1 MNISRLIPYPRKIV
15 LAALSLALLSGPV
28 EAVPV
33 VADLSKYVISIDSG
47 FTGTDVLLYGAVEEE
62 GDLVVVVR
70 GPSERVSIRRK
81 DRVAGIWMNQDEVE
95 FQDAPSFYLVASN
108 RPLDEIAQRNFREL
122 HQIGLD
128 VMRLTPVVARPDEEV
143 EPFREA
149 LVRNRRREGLYSES
163 IDAMKFLSNRLF
175 STSVQFPAN
184 VPEGFYRAEV
194 FLIRDG
200 KIISAETTPL
210 FINKTGFLWQINF
223 YAHSQPEL
231 YGIAA
236 ILIALFVGWIA
247 AVAFRKA

>member
-1 MNISRLIPYPRKIV
+1 MMRTVHLI
-15 LAALSLALLSGPV
+15 LAGLSLALFAGP
-28 EAVPV
+28 AGAAPV

-70 GPSERVSIRRK
+70 GPTERVSVRRK
-81 DRVAGIWMNQDEVE
+81 DRVAGIWMNQDNVV
-95 FQDAPSFYLVASN
+95 FRDAPSFYLVASSK
-108 RPLDEIAQRNFREL
+108 PLSEIAHQNFREL

-128 VMRLTPVVARPDEEV
+128 ALRLTSDTARPDEEV

-149 LVRNRRREGLYSES
+149 LIRNRRRDGLYSDS
-163 IDAMKFLSNRLF
+163 TTAMKFLSNRLF
-175 STSVQFPAN
+175 STSVHFPAN
-184 VPEGFYRAEV
+184 VPEGTYRAEV

-200 KIISAETTPL
+200 KVISAETTPL
-210 FINKTGFLWQINF
+210 FINKSGFLWEINF

-231 YGIAA
+231 YGLAA
-236 ILIALFVGWIA
+236 ILVALLAGWIA

>member
-1 MNISRLIPYPRKIV
+1 MNISRLIFV
-15 LAALSLALLSGPV
+15 VVSLALSSGPA

-70 GPSERVSIRRK
+70 GPGESVSIRRK

-95 FQDAPSFYLVASN
+95 FQDVPSFYMVASN

-163 IDAMKFLSNRLF
+163 IGAMKFLSNRLF

-184 VPEGFYRAEV
+184 VPEGAYRAEV

-200 KIISAETTPL
+200 KMISAETTPL

-236 ILIALFVGWIA
+236 ILIALFAGWIA

>member
-1 MNISRLIPYPRKIV
+1 MNISRLIFV
-15 LAALSLALLSGPV
+15 VVSLALSSGPA

-70 GPSERVSIRRK
+70 GPGESVSIRRK

-95 FQDAPSFYLVASN
+95 FQDVPSFYMVASN

-163 IDAMKFLSNRLF
+163 IGAMKFLSNRLF

-236 ILIALFVGWIA
+236 ILIALFAGWIA

>member
-1 MNISRLIPYPRKIV
+1 MNISRLIFV
-15 LAALSLALLSGPV
+15 VVSLALSSGPA

-70 GPSERVSIRRK
+70 GPGESVSIRRK

-200 KIISAETTPL
+200 KMISAETTPL

-236 ILIALFVGWIA
+236 ILIALFAGWIA

>member
-1 MNISRLIPYPRKIV
+1 MNISRLIFV
-15 LAALSLALLSGPV
+15 VVSLALSSGPA

-70 GPSERVSIRRK
+70 GPGESVSIRRK

-95 FQDAPSFYLVASN
+95 FQDVPSFYMVASN

-163 IDAMKFLSNRLF
+163 IGAMKFLSNRLF

-184 VPEGFYRAEV
+184 VPEGAYRAEV

-200 KIISAETTPL
+200 KVISAETTPL

-236 ILIALFVGWIA
+236 ILIALFAGWIA

>member
-1 MNISRLIPYPRKIV
+1 MNISRLIFV
-15 LAALSLALLSGPV
+15 VVSLALSSGPA

-175 STSVQFPAN
+175 STSLQFPAN

>member
-1 MNISRLIPYPRKIV
+1 MMKTASRV
-15 LAALSLALLSGPV
+15 LAALSLAWFAGQAWAAPM
-28 EAVPV
+28 

-70 GPSERVSIRRK
+70 GPVERVSVRRK
-81 DRVAGIWMNQDEVE
+81 DRVVGIWMNQDAVE
-95 FQDAPSFYLVASN
+95 FQDAPSFYLVASS
-108 RPLDEIAQRNFREL
+108 RPLDEIAPKNFREL

-128 VMRLTPVVARPDEEV
+128 VLRLTPTAARPENEI

-149 LVRNRRREGLYSES
+149 LVRNRRREGLYSDS
-163 IDAMKFLSNRLF
+163 TDAMKFLGKRLF
-175 STSVQFPAN
+175 STSVHFPAN
-184 VPEGFYRAEV
+184 VPEGAYRAEV

-200 KIISAETTPL
+200 KVISAETTPL
-210 FINKTGFLWQINF
+210 FINKSGFLWQINF

-236 ILIALFVGWIA
+236 ILVALFAGWIA
-247 AVAFRKA
+247 AVAFRKG

>member
-1 MNISRLIPYPRKIV
+1 MMNAARLI
-15 LAALSLALLSGPV
+15 LAALSLAWFSGP
-28 EAVPV
+28 AWAAPM

-70 GPSERVSIRRK
+70 GPAERVSVRRK
-81 DRVAGIWMNQDEVE
+81 DRVFGIWMNRDDVE
-95 FQDAPSFYLVASN
+95 FEDAPSFYLVASS
-108 RPLDEIAQRNFREL
+108 RPLGEIAQRNFREL

-128 VMRLTPVVARPDEEV
+128 ALRLTPSTARPEEEV

-149 LVRNRRREGLYSES
+149 LIRNRRRDGLYSDS

-175 STSVQFPAN
+175 STSVHFPAN
-184 VPEGFYRAEV
+184 VPEGAYRAEV

-200 KIISAETTPL
+200 KVISAETTPL
-210 FINKTGFLWQINF
+210 FINKSGFLWQINF

-231 YGIAA
+231 YGIMA
-236 ILIALFVGWIA
+236 ILVALLAGWIA